1 MTYYHLYRKRVSLLV
16 GQEGEP
22 KPITRTQVQLAM
34 EAVIRVELSEGNNPY
49 QTARELREELHED
62 YGQWNQGLPSPQTEE
77 DMNSQENI
85 EKLAEWIAS
94 RKEVTTALELMGSEP
109 PTKSDEIVISP
120 EEEDYPTLEETL
132 YGMILTEPD

>member
-1 MTYYHLYRKRVSLLV
+1 
-16 GQEGEP
+16 
-22 KPITRTQVQLAM
+22 
-34 EAVIRVELSEGNNPY
+34 
-49 QTARELREELHED
+49 
-62 YGQWNQGLPSPQTEE
+62 
-77 DMNSQENI
+77 MNSQENI